1 MVPTP
6 LIELPVGPA
15 ALTSRVVDTDVLS
28 SVVLRMATLM
38 LGSPSFSTSDLMAL
52 GVDLAHVFRLV
63 AMLCERG
70 SVATTNAKVCEGVNV
85 GQPMA
90 GDVVV
95 EQPMISVVDSPWQAT
110 TIKMNVLPIQL
121 AMDRER
127 LTPGVCMLDN

>member
-70 SVATTNAKVCEGVNV
+70 VLLLRMPRCVKVLMWGNLWR
-85 GQPMA
+85 G
-90 GDVVV
+90 
-95 EQPMISVVDSPWQAT
+95 
-110 TIKMNVLPIQL
+110 
-121 AMDRER
+121 
-127 LTPGVCMLDN
+127 MLSWSNP